1 MNWREILGDMPK
13 LGYTAAQIRAAEAPL
28 LARNVPLMQRA
39 SAALADHVLSLLP
52 TPKTARVTVLA
63 GAGDNGGDAL
73 YAAAELARAG
83 VSVEIVAAMGK
94 LPAAASEA
102 ALAAGAQ
109 LLADPASP
117 SAAATSAAAA
127 DVVVDGVL
135 GIGSGGVASGGSPAL
150 RGNAREVVASVKA
163 AIGND
168 PLVVAV
174 DIPSGIDPDS
184 GEVSEPD
191 AVLAAHLTVT
201 FIGIKAGLLQGDG
214 PSYAGK
220 IWLEPIGASQELL
233 GGTPAVT
240 AD

>member
-1 MNWREILGDMPK
+1 MPK

-52 TPKTARVTVLA
+52 TPTTARVTVLA

-117 SAAATSAAAA
+117 
-127 DVVVDGVL
+127 
-135 GIGSGGVASGGSPAL
+135 
-150 RGNAREVVASVKA
+150 
-163 AIGND
+163 
-168 PLVVAV
+168 
-174 DIPSGIDPDS
+174 
-184 GEVSEPD
+184 VSYT
-191 AVLAAHLTVT
+191 HL
-201 FIGIKAGLLQGDG
+201 
-214 PSYAGK
+214 
-220 IWLEPIGASQELL
+220 
-233 GGTPAVT
+233 
-240 AD
+240 